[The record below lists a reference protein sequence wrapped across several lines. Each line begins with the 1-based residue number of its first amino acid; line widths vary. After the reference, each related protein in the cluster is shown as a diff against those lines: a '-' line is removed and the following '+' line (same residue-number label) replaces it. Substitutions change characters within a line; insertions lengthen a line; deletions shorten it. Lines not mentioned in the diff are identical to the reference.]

1 VACTLRQFSKLDAI
15 EWLPSVYETGLKR
28 VYSIRWGGTPNV
40 IKANNDRLALDL
52 PFLLIVAV
60 SLLMESLSS
69 AVDLASPMTGVSATL
84 SSMPRRHRLTQL

>member
-1 VACTLRQFSKLDAI
+1 VACILRQFSKLDAI

-28 VYSIRWGGTPNV
+28 VYSIHRGTPNV

-69 AVDLASPMTGVSATL
+69 AVDLASPMTAVSATL
-84 SSMPRRHRLTQL
+84 SSMPRRQRLTQL